1 MPGFAHAVSD
11 AGMEAMAK
19 KHLDLWVGRKTIF
32 SSHLCVKGCGISSF
46 MEPKQESAFSV
57 VSG

>member
-1 MPGFAHAVSD
+1 MPEFAHAVSD
-11 AGMEAMAK
+11 TEVEAVMK
-19 KHLDLWVGRKTIF
+19 KDLDLWVGSKIMF

-46 MEPKQESAFSV
+46 IEPKQESAFFV